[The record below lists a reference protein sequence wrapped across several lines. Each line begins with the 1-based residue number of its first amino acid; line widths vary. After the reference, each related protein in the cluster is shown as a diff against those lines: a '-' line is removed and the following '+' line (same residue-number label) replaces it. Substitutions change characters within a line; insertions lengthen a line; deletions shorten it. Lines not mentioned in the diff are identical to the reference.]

1 MLPGNRMS
9 PREVAPVMRA
19 ITYSEF
25 GSADVLSLTD
35 IPEPHIGPDTLV
47 IEVKAAGLNPV
58 DYKARLGYLNPVM
71 DAVFPIVPGW
81 DVAGV
86 VLKAGIDT
94 PEFSVGDEVFA
105 YARKDVLTGGTL
117 AEQSAVPVRALAHKP
132 RSISF
137 ERAAGVPLTGLTALQ
152 SVRRAGVTAGDRVL
166 IHGGAGGV
174 GSFGVQLAALAGAT
188 VVATASARN
197 HDYLTSLDATGIEY
211 GDGLVERALDA
222 SPGGY
227 DVILDFAG
235 GSSLDG
241 TRQLLREGGRVVS
254 IADARVVELGGA
266 NLWVR
271 PDAAGL
277 AELAELIDAGKLRV
291 EVSQVFEL
299 ADAGDAYRALE
310 TGHVRGKVVVRI

>member
-1 MLPGNRMS
+1 
-9 PREVAPVMRA
+9 MRA

-35 IPEPHIGPDTLV
+35 IPEPHIGPDVLV
-47 IEVKAAGLNPV
+47 IGVKAAGINPV
-58 DYKARLGYLNPVM
+58 DYKVRLGYLKPIM

-94 PEFSVGDEVFA
+94 PEFSVGDEVYA
-105 YARKDVLTGGTL
+105 YARKDILGGGTL
-117 AEQSAVPVRALAHKP
+117 AEQVAVPVRMLAHKP

-137 ERAAGVPLTGLTALQ
+137 EQAAGVPLTGLTALQ
-152 SVRRAGVTAGDRVL
+152 SVRRAGVGPGDRVL

-174 GSFGVQLAALAGAT
+174 GSFGIQLAALAGAT
-188 VVATASARN
+188 VVATASAPN
-197 HDYLTSLDATGIEY
+197 HDYLASLGATPIEY
-211 GDGLVERALDA
+211 GDGLVERALGA
-222 SPGGY
+222 SAGGY

-235 GSSLDG
+235 GASLDG

-254 IADARVVELGGA
+254 IADARVVEFGGV

-277 AELAELIDAGKLRV
+277 AELAELIDAGKVSV
-291 EVSQVFEL
+291 EVSQVFDL
-299 ADAGDAYRALE
+299 ADTADAYRALE
-310 TGHVRGKVVVRI
+310 GGHVRGKVVVRI